1 MVAKSGNSMW
11 CLVGF
16 LVVVWL
22 VLGTVGVETAMAKHG
37 SSEEAKP
44 AILVVAFGTSVPE
57 AQKAY
62 DVIDQR
68 IAAAF
73 PKVERRWAYTSSII
87 RKKLRAQGR
96 SLDAPET
103 ALAKLMEDGFTHVAV
118 MSLHVIPGAEFH
130 NLCMN
135 ARLFSQM
142 VGGFKKVTFA
152 RPLLSS
158 AEDMIQVAR
167 AMANS
172 VPSERKPEEAVVFM
186 GHGSEHHPADIAYVA
201 MDSYFRKQD
210 TKMFLA
216 TVEGSPS
223 FDEVLS
229 ALEKSRVRKVY
240 LVPFMVVAGDHARND
255 MAGKDADSWKSQL
268 EAKGIQAVPVFRGM
282 GEVSAVVD
290 IWIRH
295 LHSAMEA
302 LGMP

>member
-1 MVAKSGNSMW
+1 MGMKFGNGMRCLVRFLAMVAIILGSM
-11 CLVGF
+11 GA
-16 LVVVWL
+16 
-22 VLGTVGVETAMAKHG
+22 EAAMAEHG
-37 SSEEAKP
+37 SSEEAKT

-62 DVIDQR
+62 DVIDQH
-68 IAAAF
+68 IAAVF

-96 SLDAPET
+96 SLDPPET

-130 NLCMN
+130 DLYVN
-135 ARLFSQM
+135 ARLFAQM

-158 AEDMIQVAR
+158 AEDMTQVAR
-167 AMANS
+167 AMAES
-172 VPSERKPEEAVVFM
+172 VPSERRPDEAVVYM
-186 GHGSEHHPADIAYVA
+186 GHGSEHHAADVAYVA
-201 MDSYFRKQD
+201 MDAYFRKQD
-210 TKMFLA
+210 SNMSLA

-223 FDEVLS
+223 FDEVLG
-229 ALEKSRVRKVY
+229 ALESRRVRKVY
-240 LVPFMVVAGDHARND
+240 LVPFMVVAGDHALND

-282 GEVSAVVD
+282 GEIAAVVD

-295 LHSAMEA
+295 LQSAMEA

>member
-1 MVAKSGNSMW
+1 MVAKLRKGAW
-11 CLVGF
+11 VLLVKLG
-16 LVVVWL
+16 LL
-22 VLGTVGVETAMAKHG
+22 GMVLGSMGVETAMAKHG
-37 SSEEAKP
+37 SAEEAKP

-130 NLCMN
+130 DLYMN
-135 ARLFSQM
+135 ARLFTQM

-158 AEDMIQVAR
+158 AEDMVQVAR
-167 AMANS
+167 AMAES
-172 VPSERKPEEAVVFM
+172 VPLERKPNEAVVYM
-186 GHGSEHHPADIAYVA
+186 GHGSEHHPADAAYVA
-201 MDSYFRKQD
+201 MDSYFRKLD
-210 TKMFLA
+210 NSMFLA
-216 TVEGSPS
+216 TVEGAPP

-229 ALEKSRVRKVY
+229 ALESRRVAKAY
-240 LVPFMVVAGDHARND
+240 LIPFMVVAGDHARND
-255 MAGKDADSWKSQL
+255 MAGDEADSWKSRL
-268 EAKGIQAVPVFRGM
+268 EAKGIKAVPVFRGM
-282 GEVSAVVD
+282 GEIPAVVD

-295 LHSAMEA
+295 LQSAMEA
-302 LGMP
+302 LGTP